1 MRENLRGTKNDPHPE
16 PVEGRTSP
24 LPFSGRLA
32 TLAAVLI
39 CAVLAV
45 APAPARAAV
54 FNPSSVTLGNG
65 LQVVVI
71 ENHRAPVV
79 THMVWYRVGAAD
91 ETPGKTGIAHFL
103 EHLMFKGTKTVPP
116 GAFSETIA
124 RLGGSEN
131 AFTSQDF
138 TAYFQSVAVE
148 HLEEMMRLEADR
160 MVNLVLTDEVVLPE
174 RDVILEER
182 RQRVD
187 NDPGS
192 QLMEMMRAVL
202 FLNHPYRLPTIGWEH
217 EMRGLTTEDAVAWHR
232 KWYAPGNAVVVISG
246 DVTMAQ
252 VRPLAE
258 KYYGVLPGQPAP
270 ARVRPAEPVQF
281 APRRLTLEDGRVQ
294 LASWS
299 RLYQAP
305 SHHRGA
311 TEHAYA
317 LEVLAE
323 IVGGGTSSRLYRGL
337 VVDRKVATSAGAGYD
352 PDSLDLSTFSFYA
365 SAQSGGGVQAIE
377 QAIDAEIAR
386 LLADGVTEDELARAK
401 SSLQAGA
408 VKARDSL
415 SAPARIVGRALA
427 TGSTL
432 DDVEAWPERIGAV
445 TAAQVQAAAK
455 AVFDPNYSV
464 TGLLLPKAG
473 K

>member
-1 MRENLRGTKNDPHPE
+1 MSYLWTFL
-16 PVEGRTSP
+16 TCAFLAAATP
-24 LPFSGRLA
+24 LPA
-32 TLAAVLI
+32 T
-39 CAVLAV
+39 
-45 APAPARAAV
+45 AAV
-54 FNPSSVTLGNG
+54 FNPSMVTLDNG

-79 THMVWYRVGAAD
+79 THMVWYRAGAAD
-91 ETPGKTGIAHFL
+91 EVPGKTGIAHFL
-103 EHLMFKGTKTVPP
+103 EHLMFKGTKTMPP
-116 GAFSETIA
+116 GAFSATVA

-131 AFTSQDF
+131 AFTTQDS

-182 RQRVD
+182 RQRID
-187 NDPGS
+187 NEPGS
-192 QLMEMMRAVL
+192 QLMEMMRASL
-202 FLNHPYRLPTIGWEH
+202 FLNHPYRLPTIGWEN
-217 EMRGLTTEDAVAWHR
+217 EMQGLTTADAIAWHGR
-232 KWYAPGNAVVVISG
+232 WYAPNNAVVVISG

-252 VRPLAE
+252 VKPLAE
-258 KYYGVLPGQPAP
+258 KYYGVLPARAVP
-270 ARVRPAEPVQF
+270 ARNRPEEPVQF
-281 APRRLTLEDGRVQ
+281 APRRVVLEDGRVQ

-305 SHHRGA
+305 SYHRGA
-311 TEHAYA
+311 KEHAHA

-323 IVGGGTSSRLYRGL
+323 IIGGGTSSRLYRSL
-337 VVDRKVATSAGAGYD
+337 VVEQKVATSAGAGYS
-352 PDSLDLSTFSFYA
+352 PDSLDLSVFNFYA
-365 SAQSGGGVQAIE
+365 SAQSGGGLDDIE
-377 QAIDAEIAR
+377 AAVDAEIAR
-386 LLADGVTEDELARAK
+386 LLADGVTEEEVARAK
-401 SSLQAGA
+401 KSLQAES

-427 TGSTL
+427 GGGTIEE
-432 DDVEAWPERIGAV
+432 VEAWPDRIAAV
-445 TAAQVQAAAK
+445 TVSDVDSAAQ
-455 AVFDPNYSV
+455 AVFNVNYSV